1 MSGHFVRSPTES
13 PNKRINLGQYGSK
26 GITTQ
31 MREDLVNS
39 ENSINDSTYAYVLGG
54 PAAAKKDNQNCSNF
68 VDNSNKAESK

>member
-1 MSGHFVRSPTES
+1 
-13 PNKRINLGQYGSK
+13 
-26 GITTQ
+26 

-68 VDNSNKAESK
+68 VDNANKAESK